1 MKAVGMKESEVF
13 IHKAKSTGLG
23 RLDAEHENEGQVSD
37 VKSDRLWCY

>member
-1 MKAVGMKESEVF
+1 MKESEVF